1 MLNRLANRAKTFLHD
16 RRGVSAIEFAVT
28 VPAIVVIV
36 LGTFD
41 LGNLIQQKMKLD
53 EAVHAGGIYAM
64 SFPINT
70 SGIQTAVAAALPT
83 GWRNDVVVGSPSM
96 TCACWTAGGGEIAA
110 DCTTTQ
116 IVCSGAI
123 TERFVTVTATKPFTP
138 LLLIGLANSVSAT
151 YVARIQ

>member
-1 MLNRLANRAKTFLHD
+1 MARAVARLAAAWRD
-16 RRGVSAIEFAVT
+16 RRGISAIEFGVT
-28 VPAIVVIV
+28 VPAIVVII

-70 SGIQTAVAAALPT
+70 SDIQGTVTAALPT
-83 GWRNDVVVGSPSM
+83 GWTDVVVGSPTT
-96 TCACWTAGGGEIAA
+96 TCACWSAGGETAA
-110 DCTTTQ
+110 DCTVTP
-116 IVCSGAI
+116 VCTGGAV
-123 TERFVTVTATKPFTP
+123 TERFITVTATKPFTP